1 MSEPAVPTPLSNPP
15 RASAPH
21 CPVRT
26 GALTGFLTLMRWSL
40 ASTGAMLPLIVII
53 QATLAAGIII
63 GFGFV
68 IGDIT
73 PAGALF
79 LSTGAP
85 TILLLTIGL
94 VIVPQGVSRARA
106 SGAFDYQRALPV
118 ARPLLLL
125 VDLVVW
131 AMIALPGLA
140 VGLLVARLRF
150 DLTFSFDW
158 PLLIVASLLVTTM
171 ATAVG
176 YAIAVSMPPMPAQ
189 MTSQVLVFFVLLFSP
204 ITFPADQLPQW
215 FQLLHDQL
223 PIRPAADLLR
233 AGIAAQSFT
242 AELRDLVVL
251 VAWTSLGLAVTARAL
266 VRRR

>member
-1 MSEPAVPTPLSNPP
+1 
-15 RASAPH
+15 
-21 CPVRT
+21 
-26 GALTGFLTLMRWSL
+26 MRWSL
-40 ASTGAMLPLIVII
+40 ASTGAMLPLIVIV
-53 QATLAAGIII
+53 QAMLAAGIII
-63 GFGFV
+63 GFGLL
-68 IGDIT
+68 IGDVT

-85 TILLLTIGL
+85 TVLLLTVGL
-94 VIVPQGVSRARA
+94 VIVPQGVSSARA

-131 AMIALPGLA
+131 ALVALPGVA

-158 PLLIVASLLVTTM
+158 PLLVLASLLITTM

-176 YAIAVSMPPMPAQ
+176 YAIAVSMPAMAAQ

-233 AGIAAQSFT
+233 AGIAAQSYS

-251 VAWTSLGLAVTARAL
+251 LAWTALGLVVTARAL
-266 VRRR
+266 MRRR

>member
-1 MSEPAVPTPLSNPP
+1 MLETADAAPPSGAPEPI
-15 RASAPH
+15 APIQVS
-21 CPVRT
+21 P
-26 GALTGFLTLMRWSL
+26 GTGFITLMRWSL

-53 QATLAAGIII
+53 QAMLAAGIII

-68 IGDIT
+68 IGEVT
-73 PAGALF
+73 PEGALF

-118 ARPLLLL
+118 ARPLLLI

-131 AMIALPGLA
+131 SLIALPGVA
-140 VGLLVARLRF
+140 VGLLVAWLRF
-150 DLTFSFDW
+150 DLSFSFDW
-158 PLLIVASLLVTTM
+158 PLLIAASLLITTM

-176 YAIAVSMPPMPAQ
+176 YAIAVSMSPMPAQ
-189 MTSQVLVFFVLLFSP
+189 MVSQVLVFFVLLFSP
-204 ITFPADQLPQW
+204 ITFPAAQLPSWLQV
-215 FQLLHDQL
+215 LHDFL

-233 AGIAAQSFT
+233 AGVAADVFT
-242 AELRDLVVL
+242 ASGRDLMVL
-251 VAWTSLGLAVTARAL
+251 IAWTGLGLLVTGRAL